1 MIGMALRQM
10 RAAILGTAAL
20 TGLIVV
26 VLAVHGGIARGVST
40 RLTQACAS
48 TDTATCHQLQNQL
61 WGMYKTI
68 TPYLGYLTITT
79 VLVAAFWGAP
89 LISREIETG
98 TAALAWCQSVTR
110 RRWFTS
116 RLIVSVSAV
125 ATLGLLL
132 GFTVTWWLASFTA
145 APQVGERALST
156 ISLHGPLL
164 PAMWIAG
171 LLVGVLIGALIR
183 RTLPAMTVTAVV
195 TLLGAMAF
203 NLTGSLSTADPTG
216 ELQVLTNQSLQAIP
230 VLAVAAIATLIAS
243 RRIRTVRI

>member
-1 MIGMALRQM
+1 MIGMTFRQM
-10 RAAILGTAAL
+10 RAAIIGTAAL
-20 TGLIVV
+20 TGIIVV
-26 VLAVHGGIARGVST
+26 ALAVHGGIARGVSS
-40 RLTQACAS
+40 RLAQACTS
-48 TDTATCHQLQNQL
+48 TDTATCHHLQDQL

-116 RLIVSVSAV
+116 RLIVGVSAV
-125 ATLGLLL
+125 AILGLLL

-145 APQVGERALST
+145 APHVGDRALST

-171 LLVGVLIGALIR
+171 LLIGVLIGTLIR

-195 TLLGAMAF
+195 TLVGAMAF
-203 NLTGSLSTADPTG
+203 NLTGSLSTADPIG
-216 ELQVLTNQSLQAIP
+216 ELQVLANQSLQAVP
-230 VLAVAAIATLIAS
+230 VLAVAAIATLIAF
-243 RRIRTVRI
+243 RKIRTIRI